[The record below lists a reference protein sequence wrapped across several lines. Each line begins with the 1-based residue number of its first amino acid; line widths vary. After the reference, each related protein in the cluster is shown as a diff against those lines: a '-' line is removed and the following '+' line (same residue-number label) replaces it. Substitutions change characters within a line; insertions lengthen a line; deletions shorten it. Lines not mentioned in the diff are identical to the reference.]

1 MINIFRLIYSVSVQV
16 VNAAVKEALD
26 EFVMKWVAEDIQR
39 LLGSS
44 PEAITG
50 ATMQTSLEAT
60 GQNLWNLCEKLAEL
74 VLHFVN
80 VE

>member
-39 LLGSS
+39 LLGSN
-44 PEAITG
+44 PEAITD
-50 ATMQTSLEAT
+50 ATMQTLLEGT
-60 GQNLWNLCEKLAEL
+60 GQNLRVLVEKVAEL
-74 VLHFVN
+74 ALHFVN